1 MTMLSVAEARAR
13 ARKRLNSSMAAWA
26 ADAVDEVRLEIA
38 LRPPTEK
45 QVLADQTAAVDW
57 AASWRA
63 VDETATTAGL
73 EIDWQDRSWARSGRQ
88 RIPIRLRLTTP
99 DEAAAFVGG
108 DTARDGARL
117 RDRAAVI
124 RLRLGAG
131 AYATAP
137 VDAEDATGI
146 DGDGTEDGAN
156 GIDGDGTEDGATG
169 IDGDGT
175 GDGATGD
182 SVDCEADPLAAAIRS
197 QAKRI
202 LSLSAPGFDTV
213 IAVVDWLRG
222 HRLGPPRPR
231 QRPIRGVD

>member
-26 ADAVDEVRLEIA
+26 ADAVDEVRLEIV

-45 QVLADQTAAVDW
+45 QVLADQTAAADW

-73 EIDWQDRSWARSGRQ
+73 EIDWQDRSWTRIGRQ

-99 DEAAAFVGG
+99 DEAAAFAGG
-108 DTARDGARL
+108 DTARDWARL

-124 RLRLGAG
+124 RLRLGDG
-131 AYATAP
+131 ANATAP

-146 DGDGTEDGAN
+146 GVAAVNIYVDGM
-156 GIDGDGTEDGATG
+156 
-169 IDGDGT
+169 
-175 GDGATGD
+175 
-182 SVDCEADPLAAAIRS
+182 
-197 QAKRI
+197 
-202 LSLSAPGFDTV
+202 SAV
-213 IAVVDWLRG
+213 
-222 HRLGPPRPR
+222 
-231 QRPIRGVD
+231 